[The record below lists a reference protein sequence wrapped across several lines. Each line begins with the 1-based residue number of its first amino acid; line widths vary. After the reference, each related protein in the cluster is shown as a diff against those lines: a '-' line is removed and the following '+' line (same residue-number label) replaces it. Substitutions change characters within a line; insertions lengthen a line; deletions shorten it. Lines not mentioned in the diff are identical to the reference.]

1 MFKPTVDAAS
11 DAASVLFNLPEYRVL
26 AVTRDERG
34 GREVFIETLVSEAG
48 CPSCGVVTARVD
60 QRTMQRVR
68 DVPFDGQ
75 VTVWWVKKRW
85 RCGESLCGKATF
97 TEHTDQ
103 VPPYARLTT
112 RLKERIV
119 TALSG
124 QVRCVDAVAA
134 ELGVSWPT
142 AMRQL
147 TRAAAANAERA
158 AARPALVYSL
168 GIDEHRFR
176 AVRGTGTSTTRGG
189 ESSRG

>member
-11 DAASVLFNLPEYRVL
+11 DAASVLFNLPEYRDA

-34 GREVFIETLVSEAG
+34 GRRCSSRPWSAG
-48 CPSCGVVTARVD
+48 RLPVVWGGHSPVH

-112 RLKERIV
+112 RSRNG
-119 TALSG
+119 SSR
-124 QVRCVDAVAA
+124 RCLGRSAA
-134 ELGVSWPT
+134 WMRSPPSSGVSWPT
-142 AMRQL
+142 AMR
-147 TRAAAANAERA
+147 
-158 AARPALVYSL
+158 
-168 GIDEHRFR
+168 
-176 AVRGTGTSTTRGG
+176 
-189 ESSRG
+189 